1 MKKDIIEFV
10 NSLDC
15 VTHSKVLPTMEEIKA
30 AEEKLGVKFADD
42 YVKCLL
48 NYGKL
53 SVGSTELM
61 GISYCDTSSQRSIN
75 EYQNTDVVY
84 QTLLLKDL
92 ECHAHIPKNM
102 YVIDDLDI
110 DMCLIW
116 QDETGAVY
124 STMPWSGP
132 QKEADS
138 LVDYLEMCYEE
149 YNLYMSEDW
158 DDDDDE

>member
-1 MKKDIIEFV
+1 MEKDIIEFV

-15 VTHSKVLPTMEEIKA
+15 VSYSKILPTMEEVKA

-61 GISYCDTSSQRSIN
+61 GISYCDTSSQSAIN
-75 EYQNTDVVY
+75 AYQNDDVVY

-92 ECHAHIPKNM
+92 ECHAHVPKNM
-102 YVIDDLDI
+102 YVIDDLGD
-110 DMCLIW
+110 DMFLVW

-124 STMPWSGP
+124 ATLPWSGP

-138 LVDYLEMCYEE
+138 LADYIKKCYEE
-149 YNLYMSEDW
+149 YKRFMEED
-158 DDDDDE
+158 